1 MDSIMRGATLTQT
14 FRMPCS
20 LEGLAD
26 VSMTW
31 KQDAKIVLRKTLQDF
46 TVDGDTLRIKLTHLE
61 TLSFTEGVEATI
73 QGKLRYESGDRIITG
88 KTRMSVEGPQEGG
101 VF

>member
-1 MDSIMRGATLTQT
+1 MRGATLTQT

-20 LEGLAD
+20 LDGLDD

-31 KQDAKIVLRKTLQDF
+31 KQGAKIVLRKALEDF
-46 TVDGDTLRIKLTHLE
+46 TVDGNMLRIKLTHLE
-61 TLSFTEGVEATI
+61 TLAFEEGVQVTA
-73 QGKLRYESGDRIITG
+73 QAKLRYVNEDRVIT
-88 KTRMSVEGPQEGG
+88 TRVSFSVEGPQEGG